1 MTRHERLR
9 AARSKIY
16 RTAAEFARAA
26 EVEEVTYRSH
36 ENGNRDFDFD
46 TGKYYAIKL
55 DVDPYWLWHGEN
67 SDPDRALLE
76 KLRRLPDERRRLIEQ
91 MIRELAG

>member
-36 ENGNRDFDFD
+36 ENGNRDFDFE
-46 TGKYYAIKL
+46 TAQYYALKL
-55 DVDPYWLWHGEN
+55 NVDPYLLWHGE
-67 SDPDRALLE
+67 STDPDRALLE
-76 KLRRLPDERRRLIEQ
+76 QLRRLPEERRRLVEQ
-91 MIRELAG
+91 MIRQLAS